1 MGGAKCL
8 GTQQA
13 LCRRL
18 CASSVV
24 ERPKVVAVDVGSSS
38 PLDELSKLATLS
50 GTESVFGGTW
60 AHYEPPKGVEE
71 HRNRL
76 RQRGA
81 EAEKDNSKREEVLA
95 DAIGLLHYEHP
106 LVRLAAVHTV
116 ARVAAIGDNHAFE
129 AIAGRGP
136 TQTRSFGSVQ
146 CAQSAAL
153 QSLEMLTRWLYS
165 SDCRE
170 MPPQIVFAMRQVTQ
184 RLGCVAVL
192 RCLVTLSIH
201 FWVTFRVDVSSTG
214 F

>member
-129 AIAGRGP
+129 AIAGRVTDADEIVRIGAVRAIGCIAKP
-136 TQTRSFGSVQ
+136 GDVDALALLVRLQRDATADSLRY
-146 CAQSAAL
+146 AA
-153 QSLEMLTRWLYS
+153 
-165 SDCRE
+165 SDAEARVRGC
-170 MPPQIVFAMRQVTQ
+170 FAMPGNTQ
-184 RLGCVAVL
+184 HPLLGNVQ
-192 RCLVTLSIH
+192 S
-201 FWVTFRVDVSSTG
+201 
-214 F
+214 